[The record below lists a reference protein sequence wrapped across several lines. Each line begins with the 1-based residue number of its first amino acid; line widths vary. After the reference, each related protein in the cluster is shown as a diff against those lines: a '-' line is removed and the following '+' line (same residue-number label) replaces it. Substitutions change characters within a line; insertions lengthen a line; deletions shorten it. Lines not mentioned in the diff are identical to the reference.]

1 MTKSVTQ
8 MSLEEFK
15 DELRR
20 LSDKALHI
28 DSMMGKRTNRA
39 YGNQKRGNFH
49 GKAQKNA
56 REQLQELGIT
66 VKSNGTPVRG
76 KYDG

>member
-1 MTKSVTQ
+1 MTKPVTQ

-28 DSMMGKRTNRA
+28 DSIMGKRNNRA
-39 YGNQKRGNFH
+39 YGNQKRGDFY

-56 REQLQELGIT
+56 REQLQELGLT
-66 VKSNGTPVRG
+66 VKSNGDLKRG
-76 KYDG
+76 KWDG

>member
-1 MTKSVTQ
+1 
-8 MSLEEFK
+8 
-15 DELRR
+15 
-20 LSDKALHI
+20 
-28 DSMMGKRTNRA
+28 MGKRNNRA
-39 YGNQKRGNFH
+39 YGNQKRGDFY

>member
-1 MTKSVTQ
+1 MTKPVTQ

-20 LSDKALHI
+20 LSDNALHI
-28 DSMMGKRTNRA
+28 DSIMGKRNNRA

-49 GKAQKNA
+49 GKTQKTA
-56 REQLQELGIT
+56 REQLQELNIAD
-66 VKSNGTPVRG
+66 KSNGEPKRA
-76 KYDG
+76 KDDG